1 MEGLDFIQEK
11 RKLSG
16 KILLKQRRVWR
27 FVPTHL
33 GWLAGLYCLEKS
45 ISKLPNLSASSSN
58 WSHESIESKAE
69 CGDSTFI
76 RLDS

>member
-1 MEGLDFIQEK
+1 MDGLNFIKELVRESTNK
-11 RKLSG
+11 AKKSC
-16 KILLKQRRVWR
+16 R

-58 WSHESIESKAE
+58 WSHESIESKAV

-76 RLDS
+76 LLDS